1 MGKMEQQKR
10 KERIKDYEKQEKRLK
25 ELKASGQSKKKAES
39 KQKEALTRKQMKN
52 QSKLAK
58 NDDEDTGP
66 TELLERP
73 KEYIVR
79 FRFPEVSTLQP
90 PILGLYN
97 VSFNYQDQAPLFK
110 KVDFG

>member
-1 MGKMEQQKR
+1 MEIQKR
-10 KERIKDYEKQEKRLK
+10 RERIKAYESQEKRIKDLK
-25 ELKASGQSKKKAES
+25 QAGQSKKKAES
-39 KQKEALTRKQMKN
+39 KQKEALTRKQQKN
-52 QSKLAK
+52 QTKLSKR
-58 NDDEDTGP
+58 DDEDTGP

-97 VSFNYQDQAPLFK
+97 VNFNYE
-110 KVDFG
+110 